1 VDMRIVVIG
10 LEAGNAAQVTKV
22 VELELTNWGSARVGI
37 PCK

>member
-1 VDMRIVVIG
+1 VDIRIVVIG

-22 VELELTNWGSARVGI
+22 VELELTRVGI